1 MASYIEWNAAIARFF
16 GEGIPL
22 GDALYLSVDEDTL
35 VEIASYAFF
44 EDRPANPVLDF
55 ELAVEEECVS
65 GGRVTL
71 PGTTP
76 LQPSGAPACLAFLSA
91 MVLAA
96 YRMAPE
102 DGISEINYF
111 TRLREILGLP
121 DGSGRPPGMS
131 PPAPEEA
138 LWVSL
143 NQWVVSNELQPSAER
158 GPEGPTK
165 YTNYP
170 LSQSLLREGDKGK
183 LEWEFRRAENELGR
197 DADRERVG
205 GWFFN
210 RVSGFATS
218 HIRSLA
224 REATAERYDAIVD
237 AVYGVYAGIDWVHP
251 GSEGTRWGG
260 PGWLTAGLYRE
271 FNPLSGQIAYHLYP
285 RRQSKEIRG
294 RPEILHDGSPEMLQ
308 RSRDGHFRPLWP
320 VAPAG
325 GETFQV
331 IGDPRFTEL
340 RIPARNFWVLT
351 RDPFDDSSRI
361 FASRGSP
368 RLGETFLLL
377 CRKECE
383 DQLTILKDEGLLNWA
398 GDPVESPDYDGW
410 AEYRDCLVLSSGWD
424 GIIPQMPELFD
435 ELRPRNRASIS
446 LRGGL
451 SAGRRDTWLEGYLP
465 RLFITSF
472 DPTWRVA
479 VSNLSLLDVEP
490 AMDDTVTANVEIE
503 LPHLEAGDYLIEVTS
518 GGRSADRRPVRV
530 LSWETLEPAEP
541 TTTFGTPVG
550 DYFLNGGLL
559 ILRSDGEA

>member
-1 MASYIEWNAAIARFF
+1 MASYFEWNEAIAKFF
-16 GEGIPL
+16 AEGAPR
-22 GDALYLSVDEDTL
+22 GDSLYLGVDEDTL
-35 VEIASYAFF
+35 VEIAFYSFS
-44 EDRPANPVLDF
+44 EEGPANPVLDF

-76 LQPSGAPACLAFLSA
+76 QQSSGAPACLAFLSA

-96 YRMAPE
+96 HRMAPE

-131 PPAPEEA
+131 PPAPEEP

-143 NQWVVSNELQPSAER
+143 NLWAISNDLQPSAER

-183 LEWEFRRAENELGR
+183 LEWELRRAENELGR

-210 RVSGFATS
+210 RVSGFSTN

-224 REATAERYDAIVD
+224 KDATAERYDAIVD
-237 AVYGVYAGIDWVHP
+237 AVYGVYSGIDWVHP
-251 GSEGTRWGG
+251 GSEGTSWGG

-271 FNPLSGQIAYHLYP
+271 SNPLSGQIAYHLYP
-285 RRQSKEIRG
+285 RRQSREIRG
-294 RPEILHDGSPEMLQ
+294 RLEILHDGRPEVLH
-308 RSRDGHFRPLWP
+308 RSRDGYFRPLWP
-320 VAPAG
+320 VAPGG
-325 GETFQV
+325 GEKYQV

-340 RIPARNFWVLT
+340 RIPARSFWVLT
-351 RDPFDDSSRI
+351 RDPFDESSRT

-377 CRKECE
+377 CRKEYE

-398 GDPVESPDYDGW
+398 GNPVELPDHDGW

-424 GIIPQMPELFD
+424 GIIPHMPELFD

-446 LRGGL
+446 LQGGL

-465 RLFITSF
+465 RLFISSF
-472 DPTWRVA
+472 DPTCRV
-479 VSNLSLLDVEP
+479 VVTNLSNLDAEPTLD
-490 AMDDTVTANVEIE
+490 DIVTANEAVE
-503 LPHLEAGDYLIEVTS
+503 LPPLATGDYLIELMG
-518 GGRSADRRPVRV
+518 GGRSADRRQIRV
-530 LSWETLEPAEP
+530 LSWDALEPTEP

-559 ILRSDGEA
+559 VLRSDRGA